1 MSFEIEGLQEFI
13 SAVKEAA
20 DGVFA
25 DQLGL
30 WLEGMGMQFLDLIQD
45 EIIRTET
52 VDTRRL
58 LNSFSRSDEENMWS
72 ISSDRLSLEVG
83 TNVNYASFA
92 NDGHF
97 TVDPNSG
104 KDRRWVPGRW
114 KGDRFEYDPSER
126 ETGMLLKIQWVDG
139 SGYWDNALA
148 IFDKMFEK
156 SLDRLL
162 QKWLDSHF

>member
-1 MSFEIEGLQEFI
+1 MKFEIDGLKEFMN
-13 SAVKEAA
+13 AVKEAA
-20 DGVFA
+20 DGGFV

-30 WLEGMGMQFLDLIQD
+30 WLEAMGMEFLDLIQD

-58 LNSFSRSDEENMWS
+58 LNSFNKGDEENMWS
-72 ISSDRLSLEVG
+72 ISSGGLSLDVG

-97 TVDPNSG
+97 TIDPSKG

-114 KGDRFEYDPSER
+114 KGDRFESAMKSEF
-126 ETGMLLKIQWVDG
+126 
-139 SGYWDNALA
+139 Y
-148 IFDKMFEK
+148 
-156 SLDRLL
+156 
-162 QKWLDSHF
+162 